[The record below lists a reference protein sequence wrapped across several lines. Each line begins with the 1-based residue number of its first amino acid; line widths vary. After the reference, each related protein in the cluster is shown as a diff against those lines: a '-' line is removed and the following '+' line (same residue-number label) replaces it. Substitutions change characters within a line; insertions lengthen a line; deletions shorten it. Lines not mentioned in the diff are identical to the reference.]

1 MTRTARIRIEN
12 NSYKEFSFRAS
23 NWEMT
28 IGPLPKRFPA
38 SIEVNYETTQSL
50 AQTYVDVE
58 IYVSKNNG
66 PFALKANDS
75 STQVRMSASTNYTVQ

>member
-1 MTRTARIRIEN
+1 
-12 NSYKEFSFRAS
+12 
-23 NWEMT
+23 MT

-50 AQTYVDVE
+50 VQTYVDVE

-66 PFALKANDS
+66 PFAQKANDS